1 VQLPSDLA
9 ERCADVIPIIMLV
22 MGFAK
27 GSTHPCIS
35 AIAYNG
41 PFREEWPSPGDG
53 PSWVAVRSDRYPSKP

>member
-27 GSTHPCIS
+27 GSTHP
-35 AIAYNG
+35 AIVTHRMKKPRTTPGLLKTMQAINQYRATTG
-41 PFREEWPSPGDG
+41 PPNL
-53 PSWVAVRSDRYPSKP
+53 